1 MSSSDLHCC
10 SLLEQSGCYLGL
22 SWERL
27 DPELAAMHELS
38 RGFEEETIKLFNLDY
53 PEDFLNL
60 VLDDLCRRAWQ
71 NDIRGEMTDA

>member
-1 MSSSDLHCC
+1 
-10 SLLEQSGCYLGL
+10 
-22 SWERL
+22 
-27 DPELAAMHELS
+27 MHELS